1 MVTDE
6 LLVHRAKSGDLKAY
20 EILIR
25 RYQHKVYNLA
35 AKMVR
40 NREDAR
46 DLAQD
51 TFIRVYQN
59 LPRFR
64 GDSSFGTWVYR
75 VASNKCLD
83 YLRKK
88 KVEGERVVL
97 STFENDVHFS
107 DSRDSPEESA
117 IREDENRRLRD
128 ALDSLPKA
136 YRIAIILQHY
146 QQLSYK
152 EIAEVLELPVKTVAT
167 RIYRAKI
174 ILREKLTGG
183 EAGAVQAGK
192 GKPGQLPGKGIS
204 VI

>member
-25 RYQHKVYNLA
+25 RYQHKVYDLA